1 MNGRPLLEAPQVGG
15 NALGHKHS
23 RHVDFTGSGIDSSTL
38 VKQLVEYLDGLAV
51 LEQDDASDE
60 LNQAFVFPA
69 APSPRAT
76 DISYP
81 EIGLNHKLGLLL
93 TKLSSTCAG
102 MTSTPPTKLQS
113 HQACLEQVDCGGKS
127 SRGGFYPT
135 PESSPS
141 IAAHGSKPVSP
152 TILSDSSIAST
163 QFTKS
168 TTPQVSLGKRHEDL
182 DETTASTTPHGR
194 LDDIIQME
202 PTIPKAISSDYA
214 PSEQRQGLEQILG
227 DRLPHNRN
235 VYIQGLHPTTD
246 DKLLEKF
253 ALRFGSIESIKV
265 YTDRITGACLGC
277 GFAKFYEVRSAEEC
291 IRAFYR
297 MGYKVGFACE
307 LAGFFPGYTCVSCNI
322 LRDSRGDCRGDGF
335 VSFDSR
341 EVSDEVIR
349 EFHGTLVGPG
359 QRRISVR
366 YAETPAQRELR
377 RITAQRRQTRVT
389 EYKQERAPSY
399 FVD

>member
-1 MNGRPLLEAPQVGG
+1 MSIL
-15 NALGHKHS
+15 
-23 RHVDFTGSGIDSSTL
+23 
-38 VKQLVEYLDGLAV
+38 
-51 LEQDDASDE
+51 
-60 LNQAFVFPA
+60 QA
-69 APSPRAT
+69 R
-76 DISYP
+76 
-81 EIGLNHKLGLLL
+81 
-93 TKLSSTCAG
+93 
-102 MTSTPPTKLQS
+102 
-113 HQACLEQVDCGGKS
+113 
-127 SRGGFYPT
+127 
-135 PESSPS
+135 
-141 IAAHGSKPVSP
+141 VSP

-307 LAGFFPGYTCVSCNI
+307 SFNSRHQAKGDPTSTTLYIFNLPRQLTEAELAGFFPGYTCVSCNI

>member
-1 MNGRPLLEAPQVGG
+1 MNGRPLLEAP
-15 NALGHKHS
+15 
-23 RHVDFTGSGIDSSTL
+23 
-38 VKQLVEYLDGLAV
+38 
-51 LEQDDASDE
+51 
-60 LNQAFVFPA
+60 
-69 APSPRAT
+69 
-76 DISYP
+76 
-81 EIGLNHKLGLLL
+81 
-93 TKLSSTCAG
+93 
-102 MTSTPPTKLQS
+102 
-113 HQACLEQVDCGGKS
+113 
-127 SRGGFYPT
+127 
-135 PESSPS
+135 
-141 IAAHGSKPVSP
+141 
-152 TILSDSSIAST
+152 
-163 QFTKS
+163 
-168 TTPQVSLGKRHEDL
+168 
-182 DETTASTTPHGR
+182 
-194 LDDIIQME
+194 
-202 PTIPKAISSDYA
+202 
-214 PSEQRQGLEQILG
+214 QRQGLEQILG

-307 LAGFFPGYTCVSCNI
+307 SFNSRHQAKGDPT
-322 LRDSRGDCRGDGF
+322 RGDCRGDGF